1 MSDTLTEIMTRFTHP
16 HNRANRVTD
25 PITGMSETITHPHG
39 PLADLLEK
47 LITEKRRQAV
57 TAAIQGSTVP
67 LASDAEQLARE
78 IKTALQADALRH
90 THRIQ
95 VPATLSQQITTWHQL
110 WASYERAPGEEAAW
124 AQQFTVWEEQILQ
137 LLNPGTEM
145 VALHEPCPVCGQDR
159 VTVEG
164 DSKTAVVVA
173 YHPDAP
179 AATCQLICRACG
191 PVATG
196 VHAASAALRITR
208 LDACGTPRKTG

>member
-1 MSDTLTEIMTRFTHP
+1 MSDTLTEIMARFTHP

-25 PITGMSETITHPHG
+25 PATGIPETITHPHG

-47 LITEKRRQAV
+47 LIIEKRRQAV

-67 LASDAEQLARE
+67 LELDAIKLAVK
-78 IKTALQADALRH
+78 IKETLQTDVLRH
-90 THRIQ
+90 TNSVQ
-95 VPATLSQQITTWHQL
+95 VPTTLAGHITIWYRIWRT
-110 WASYERAPGEEAAW
+110 ARERNAGEEAVW

-137 LLNPGTEM
+137 LLNPSTEM
-145 VALHEPCPVCGQDR
+145 VALHEPCPVCGQER

-208 LDACGTPRKTG
+208 LGA